1 MQLILSLAVLAHL
14 AACLEVAGGLK
25 EKAIVQSDDEGE
37 GRHPIRHHSHDHH
50 DHHHHHPHRRHRHRH
65 RRHHSHDHDHDH
77 KDCPPCDLSV
87 CTSKFGNFTVITR
100 PVTWDQAPNSCAMIG
115 LRLARI
121 NIENFMDATNAA
133 FKCSGPFS
141 QSWVHS
147 WNGDAY
153 GGKGLVLSTGN
164 AAPGGA
170 INEVVDCN
178 AGRNVVCESTCEPVK
193 RPDCNHDRRE
203 SHCGCN
209 RPSCQCG
216 KKPMPRPEPVLHSK
230 MKCLRCFCRRNA
242 ECPLQGSPPIG
253 PTGIVPPITPSIPRP
268 TSTRTPTT
276 TRGRPTQLPGPPAKA
291 AEQKNDIGAAEEK
304 QVGAVE
310 KALNAVGR
318 FIQIPNQKD
327 QAQEKS
333 ATDEVKKE
341 QGGDD
346 EEDLEDGEGDE
357 GEDEEDYDEEADQED
372 YEVEQVVFDNDSKSL
387 EKGFPF
393 MPETCGAQCVCYA
406 CKDYE
411 PERHHHRRCHR
422 RRSHHHRRRCSR
434 DRVFDRNDS
443 NDDLK
448 KAAVQLQSLR
458 QIVAFDETG
467 KQVDQK
473 AAIDADQDL
482 KIQIL

>member
-1 MQLILSLAVLAHL
+1 MQLILSLAALAHL
-14 AACLEVAGGLK
+14 AVCLDVAGGLK
-25 EKAIVQSDDEGE
+25 EKGILQSDEEGE
-37 GRHPIRHHSHDHH
+37 GRHPSRHHSNDHHHHHHHGRHRHHRRHH
-50 DHHHHHPHRRHRHRH
+50 DHHHHE
-65 RRHHSHDHDHDH
+65 
-77 KDCPPCDLSV
+77 DCPPCDLSI

-100 PVTWDQAPNSCAMIG
+100 PVTWEQAPNSCAMIG

-178 AGRNVVCESTCEPVK
+178 TGRNVVCEVSDGPVK
-193 RPDCNHDRRE
+193 KPDCDHDHRGC
-203 SHCGCN
+203 HCGCN
-209 RPSCQCG
+209 RPGCQCG
-216 KKPMPRPEPVLHSK
+216 TNPTPRPEPVLHSK

-242 ECPLQGSPPIG
+242 ECPLQGGPSVVPVVPVG
-253 PTGIVPPITPSIPRP
+253 PTGVTPIVPVPSSTGRP
-268 TSTRTPTT
+268 TS
-276 TRGRPTQLPGPPAKA
+276 TRGRPTQTPVVKA
-291 AEQKNDIGAAEEK
+291 AEQKKDTGAVEQK
-304 QVGAVE
+304 QAGAVE

-318 FIQIPNQKD
+318 FIQIPKQKE

-333 ATDEVKKE
+333 GAFDKKE
-341 QGGDD
+341 YD
-346 EEDLEDGEGDE
+346 
-357 GEDEEDYDEEADQED
+357 GEDEEDDEHHGEGDDEGEEEEEEYEEEDQED
-372 YEVEQVVFDNDSKSL
+372 YEVEQVVFDNDAKSL

-411 PERHHHRRCHR
+411 PERHHHRRCHHH
-422 RRSHHHRRRCSR
+422 RSHHHHRRVLER
-434 DRVFDRNDS
+434 DEPNDE
-443 NDDLK
+443 LK

-467 KQVDQK
+467 KQIDQVD
-473 AAIDADQDL
+473 IDADQDL